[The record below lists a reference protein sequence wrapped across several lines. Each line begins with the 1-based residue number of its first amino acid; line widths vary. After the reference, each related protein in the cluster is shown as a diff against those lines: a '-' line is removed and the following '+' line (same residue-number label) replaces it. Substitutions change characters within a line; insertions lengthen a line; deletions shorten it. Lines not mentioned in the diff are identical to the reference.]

1 MRESG
6 QKGLPEEVT
15 FKLRPEGK
23 ESSRATHLG
32 QSVPGRGNR
41 LDGGPEAGRGL
52 PCPRNSERAIRT
64 GTQGRWG
71 VLQKETEAAG
81 GGQAGP
87 TERSYST
94 FKVRRGGSEEIHLI
108 QGKEQRLHSA
118 GVAVK
123 RYPTSKIR
131 ETQIRR

>member
-32 QSVPGRGNR
+32 QSVPGRGNI

-87 TERSYST
+87 TMRGPSQVQRGAMDKLQAEQHDFSYGN
-94 FKVRRGGSEEIHLI
+94 KNN
-108 QGKEQRLHSA
+108 KE
-118 GVAVK
+118 
-123 RYPTSKIR
+123 
-131 ETQIRR
+131 